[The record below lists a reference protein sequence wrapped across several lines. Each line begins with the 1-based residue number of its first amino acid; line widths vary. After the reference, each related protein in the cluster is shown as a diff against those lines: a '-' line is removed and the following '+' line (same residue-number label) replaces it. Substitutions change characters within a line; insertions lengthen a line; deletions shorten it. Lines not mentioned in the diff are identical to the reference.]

1 MEVLLFI
8 ILLKIILNEDIHDI
22 ASFNSYRIQE
32 NQNDIIFRYNYQSD
46 EKADIIIY
54 LTPYSD
60 LKIVGEMVISN
71 NLDLIQRNE
80 NTEAK
85 KIIPLNNE
93 HKFAIVINT
102 NELINIGKGNY
113 YINLVGYILCDLEI
127 FLSNEIRALSIE
139 KSYYFP
145 YIKDSTNN
153 FISFRINQLDKN
165 ITLNILKENK
175 GCEYVEIY
183 EDNEKMECQN
193 QISEYVDLKEN
204 KIYLIKIIY
213 DKYDDVVINFV
224 DIVITDID
232 NYNNNLIPLDDSE
245 FYFIMNMRRMNLN
258 EKRSIEVDYDSNI
271 RFSIFYLEEDIS
283 DRNQIPNKKNLAFI
297 DHKNINNENT
307 IILQRT
313 NEKFKYAL
321 IFIYIEES
329 TNFPLKINVY
339 NNILSIENFPFN
351 YNIKKNISYFFE
363 FKEEIKTLHKFL
375 DNYIIFKFNYT
386 NIMKI
391 YTKNTKHVFKNDII
405 AGKIKS
411 IISICF
417 TNSTYEGYFQIF
429 SLPYEYNSIFNLEL
443 NSKIFYSNFEDKN
456 KFLSLIMSSHET
468 VIYFKLILGNSS
480 FSISENLNSNYD
492 SNDIIS
498 LINQKKVESNTDELF
513 KLINNKN
520 TLIQLMIN
528 SYSIFDYYVQQE
540 EDLFINIYLKSQI
553 KFLKEKIRYR
563 ITFEDQKKKLIK
575 LLTKNKE
582 VKIYKNEIKNSI
594 KYLLNNENQNIYIN
608 ENDTFIIEG
617 NNCIIGINFPLTDKE
632 NYLICDKQNQNYKN
646 IEEIFI
652 TPNKSNYD
660 AINIIFTFDEQN
672 DESDIYLDY
681 LIDYHIIP
689 YSRKN
694 MNYERR
700 YSTNK
705 EKLSLLIPNVY
716 KEQMII
722 SNDNNNENF
731 FIFIRFSKIINNLK
745 VDINYIN
752 YYFINNNEYK
762 ILPPGYKK
770 IFLGYESSNYINLDL
785 CKNSEISYSFIQND
799 EIASKN
805 DTINSNQ
812 IINLYNKNEND
823 YYSMDIN
830 SNEEII
836 LSLTNKEIENLDLKY
851 NYSIDVEM
859 INGTNNNI
867 IVYFESI
874 SQSLEIEY
882 TIYILDS
889 KYKENLD
896 DHCFIQYLINNN
908 IYSYKKV
915 IYSNGK
921 TSNFKEKLNLENIIE
936 DRKEYYLIIVAKELI
951 NFYPQYKYYSPSKF
965 ISNSNAKE
973 SKVNSSNILFGK
985 FSIIC
990 YIILFLTEF
999 C

>member
-1 MEVLLFI
+1 MEVLLFV

-22 ASFNSYRIQE
+22 TSFNSYRIQE

-60 LKIVGEMVISN
+60 MKIVGEMVISN
-71 NLDLIQRNE
+71 NIDLIQSNE
-80 NTEAK
+80 NIESK
-85 KIIPLNNE
+85 KIIPLNNG

-102 NELINIGKGNY
+102 NEAINIGKGNY
-113 YINLVGYILCDLEI
+113 YINLVGNILCDIEI
-127 FLSNEIRALSIE
+127 FLSNEIRDLSIE

-145 YIKDSTNN
+145 YIKESTNN
-153 FISFRINQLDKN
+153 FISFRINQLNKD

-183 EDNEKMECQN
+183 EDNEKMECAN
-193 QISEYVDLKEN
+193 QMPEYVDLKKN

-213 DKYDDVVINFV
+213 DKYDDIAINFV
-224 DIVITDID
+224 NNVINDIN

-297 DHKNINNENT
+297 DHKIINNENT

-351 YNIKKNISYFFE
+351 FNIKKNNSYFFE

-391 YTKNTKHVFKNDII
+391 YTKNTKNVFKNDIF
-405 AGKIKS
+405 AEKIKN

-417 TNSTYEGYFQIF
+417 SNSTYEGYFQVF

-443 NSKIFYSNFEDKN
+443 NSKLFYQNFEDKN
-456 KFLSLIMSSHET
+456 KFLALIMSNHET

-492 SNDIIS
+492 ANDIIS
-498 LINQKKVESNTDELF
+498 FINQKKVESNTNELF

-520 TLIQLMIN
+520 ALIQLMIN
-528 SYSIFDYYVQQE
+528 SYSIFDYYIQQE
-540 EDLFINIYLKSQI
+540 EDLYINIYSNSKI
-553 KFLKEKIRYR
+553 KFLKQKIRYR
-563 ITFEDQKKKLIK
+563 ITFEDQKKKLLK

-582 VKIYKNEIKNSI
+582 VKIYKNENINAI
-594 KYLLNNENQNIYIN
+594 KYLLNNEKQIIYLN

-617 NNCIIGINFPLTDKE
+617 NNCIIGIYFPLTDKE
-632 NYLICDKQNQNYKN
+632 NYLICDKQSQNYKN
-646 IEEIFI
+646 IEKIFI
-652 TPNKSNYD
+652 TPNESNYD
-660 AINIIFTFDEQN
+660 ALNIIFTFDKQN
-672 DESDIYLDY
+672 DENDIYLDY

-700 YSTNK
+700 YFNNK
-705 EKLSLLIPNVY
+705 EKLSLLIPNIY
-716 KEQMII
+716 KEKMIL
-722 SNDNNNENF
+722 SKDNNEKF
-731 FIFIRFSKIINNLK
+731 FIFIRFSETINSLK

-752 YYFINNNEYK
+752 YYFINNNEYR

-785 CKNSEISYSFIQND
+785 CKNSYISYSFIQND

-805 DTINSNQ
+805 NTINSNQ
-812 IINLYNKNEND
+812 IINLYNENEND

-830 SNEEII
+830 SNEEIL
-836 LSLTNKEIENLDLKY
+836 LSLTNKEIENLDLNY
-851 NYSIDVEM
+851 NYSIDIEM

-874 SQSLEIEY
+874 SESLEIEY

-921 TSNFKEKLNLENIIE
+921 TLNFKEKLNLENIIE
-936 DRKEYYLIIVAKELI
+936 GGKEYYLIIVAKELI

-990 YIILFLTEF
+990 YIILFLSAF

>member
-271 RFSIFYLEEDIS
+271 KFTIFYLEGDITN
-283 DRNQIPNKKNLAFI
+283 RNLIPNKKNLAYI
-297 DHKNINNENT
+297 DHKNINDENT
-307 IILQRT
+307 VILQRA

-351 YNIKKNISYFFE
+351 FNIKKNNSYFFE

-391 YTKNTKHVFKNDII
+391 YTKNTKNVFKNDIF
-405 AGKIKS
+405 AEKIKN

-417 TNSTYEGYFQIF
+417 SNSTYEGYFQVF

-443 NSKIFYSNFEDKN
+443 NSKLFYQNFEDKN
-456 KFLSLIMSSHET
+456 KFLALIMSNHET

-617 NNCIIGINFPLTDKE
+617 NNCIIGIYFPLTDKE

-921 TSNFKEKLNLENIIE
+921 TLNFKEKLNLENIIE

-965 ISNSNAKE
+965 ISNSNAQE
-973 SKVNSSNILFGK
+973 SKKNSGNILFGK